1 MHWSVIVLCGEEG
14 TVHSVGGSGLGASD
28 NGNLHNGDAQ
38 RDERLRAVR
47 RHAERAARELDQ
59 ERNDSVLHLAQA
71 LGGIDRD
78 EMTAQFEARLGFL
91 ERQVERLVGRREEVD
106 RAIHGELKV
115 MRSRV
120 GEALSAV
127 EAAGEADRQAREALE
142 ARVQAALEGS
152 ERRSEEAA
160 RALRE
165 TLLTSWEHTVQS
177 ERARAGRSH
186 MEALEREL
194 TERADVA
201 RKVMAEIRQS
211 LDSQV
216 AVTVQAAQA
225 VAEAALG
232 GVTDRLVPP
241 APPATYQPPAARTL
255 DGPPVWEIE
264 AG

>member
-1 MHWSVIVLCGEEG
+1 MGEEG

-28 NGNLHNGDAQ
+28 NLGNRHNGDAQ

-47 RHAERAARELDQ
+47 RHAERTARELDR

-91 ERQVERLVGRREEVD
+91 ERQVERLVGRRDEVD
-106 RAIHGELKV
+106 RAIHGELKM
-115 MRSRV
+115 MRNRV

-127 EAAGEADRQAREALE
+127 EAASEADRQAREALE
-142 ARVQAALEGS
+142 ARITAALEES
-152 ERRSEEAA
+152 ERRTEEAA

-165 TLLTSWEHTVQS
+165 TLLTSWEQTVES
-177 ERARAGRSH
+177 ERARAGRAH

-194 TERADVA
+194 AERAGAA
-201 RKVMAEIRQS
+201 RKVIAEIRQS
-211 LDSQV
+211 VESQV

-225 VAEAALG
+225 VAEAALA
-232 GVTDRLVPP
+232 GVADRLTPP
-241 APPATYQPPAARTL
+241 APPTYEPPSARTL
-255 DGPPVWEIE
+255 DDPPAW
-264 AG
+264 

>member
-1 MHWSVIVLCGEEG
+1 MGEEG

-28 NGNLHNGDAQ
+28 NLGNLHNGDAQ
-38 RDERLRAVR
+38 RDERVRAVR
-47 RHAERAARELDQ
+47 RHAERAARELDR
-59 ERNDSVLHLAQA
+59 ERHDSVLHLAQA

-91 ERQVERLVGRREEVD
+91 EHQVERLVGRRDEVD
-106 RAIHGELKV
+106 RAIHGELKM

-127 EAAGEADRQAREALE
+127 EAASEADRQAREALE
-142 ARVQAALEGS
+142 ARIRSALEES

-165 TLLTSWEHTVQS
+165 TLLTSWEETVES
-177 ERARAGRSH
+177 ERARAGRTH

-194 TERADVA
+194 TQRSDVA
-201 RKVMAEIRQS
+201 RKVIAEIRQS
-211 LDSQV
+211 VESQV

-225 VAEAALG
+225 VAEAALS
-232 GVTDRLVPP
+232 GVADRLTPP
-241 APPATYQPPAARTL
+241 AAPTTYQPPSARTL
-255 DGPPVWEIE
+255 DDPAWWEVATPPTKG
-264 AG
+264 A